1 MASYWGR
8 VQNQV
13 MRIIYSILLIFA
25 VGLGYYFWT
34 GQDNPVDYSTQVKPI
49 INKHCISC
57 HGGVKKNGGFSLLFQ
72 EEAMGD
78 TKSGHP
84 AIVPGDPENSPMI
97 QRLKETDPEL
107 RMPYQ
112 KPPLT
117 KQEIRILEDW
127 IRQGAQWGE
136 HWAYI
141 PPIEPS
147 VPDEIAEA
155 RAGSASSDFFVNEID
170 RFIYRD
176 MESVGL
182 KPSPRADTGR
192 LVRRLY
198 LDLIGLP
205 PTTEVVDQI
214 KNGSLSYEKVIDQL
228 LDDPNFGEK
237 WASWWLDLA
246 RYADTKGYEKDQSRA
261 MWRFRDYVIQSFNQ
275 DKPFDEFTIEQL
287 AGDLMDNPTR
297 EQLIATAF
305 HRNTMSNDEG
315 GTDDEEYRIA
325 SVIDRVNTTFEVWQS
340 TTYACVQC
348 HAHTYDPFKHEE
360 YYEVMAFFNNSRDED
375 TADNEPLLRIYPDTI
390 AASIEE
396 LKHWMIQNTNSPSRV
411 EDEMQ
416 FIRTLE
422 PKIHTHLCTDFVNGE
437 LSDTKYLA
445 LRHKGHCALN
455 NTYLNNAETMV
466 ISYSCWKEGGRM
478 TIRESNQEGKVIT
491 SFPLKKTNGNAIEF
505 IPIAP
510 MQDSVDLFIEFTNPL
525 LDAQENSF
533 RVYWFAFRPGLP
545 GQSQPEFDKMNR
557 KYREIIQSKPEGVS
571 VMVENPPYMHRVTQ
585 VFEKGNWMVLGDTVL
600 PDVPE
605 VLNPFPEN
613 APRNRLGLAQWLVD
627 ERNPLTA
634 RTVVNRI
641 WQQIFGQ
648 GLVTTVEDL
657 GSQSEP
663 SVHSELLD
671 WLAVRLMKTHDWHLK
686 PLIRDIVRSGT
697 YRQSSIISERKR
709 ETDPQNLYYSRG
721 PRFRLSA
728 EQIRDQALAVSGLLS
743 DKQYGPSV
751 MPPQPDGIWQT
762 VYSGESWRT
771 SPGEDRY
778 RRGIYTF
785 IKRTSPYPSFVSFDA
800 GSREICITERT
811 RTNTPLQAL
820 VTLNDPVYTEAA
832 IAWASR
838 LIHERASLE
847 AILAQAY
854 YEATFREI
862 SLGKK
867 EALVKLYEESLA
879 HFEGNQTGVKEYLK
893 IGPDGLT
900 GVNNHIELAALSV
913 VCSAIMNLDE
923 FLTKT

>member
-1 MASYWGR
+1 
-8 VQNQV
+8 
-13 MRIIYSILLIFA
+13 MRLTVSILLVFA
-25 VGLGYYFWT
+25 IGVTYYIIT
-34 GQDNPVDYSTQVKPI
+34 GKEDPIDYSTQVKPI

-57 HGGVKKNGGFSLLFQ
+57 HGGVKKNGGFSMLFQ
-72 EEAMGD
+72 EEAMAD

-84 AIVPGDPENSPMI
+84 AIIPGDPENSPLI
-97 QRLKETDPEL
+97 QRLKETDPEM

-117 KQEIRILEDW
+117 KQEVRIMEDW
-127 IRQGAQWGE
+127 IRQGAKWGE

-141 PPIEPS
+141 PPVKPK
-147 VPDEIAEA
+147 VPDVVAEA
-155 RAGSASSDFFVNEID
+155 NTGKSNIDFIINDID

-176 MESVGL
+176 MEEVGL
-182 KPSPRADTGR
+182 KPASREDTGR
-192 LVRRLY
+192 LIRRLY

-205 PTTEVVDQI
+205 PTPVTMKQFKNGELNYEDVVDQL
-214 KNGSLSYEKVIDQL
+214 LS
-228 LDDPNFGEK
+228 DDNFGEK

-246 RYADTKGYEKDQSRA
+246 RYADTKGYEKDQSRP
-261 MWRFRDYVIQSFNQ
+261 MWRFRDYVIQSFNE
-275 DKPFDEFTIEQL
+275 DKPFDQFTVEQL
-287 AGDLMDNPTR
+287 AGDLLSDPTR

-315 GTDDEEYRIA
+315 GSDDEEYRIA

-375 TADNEPLLRIYPDTI
+375 TADNEPNLRIYPDSVES
-390 AASIEE
+390 SIEE
-396 LKHWMIQNTNSPSRV
+396 VQHWILQNTNSESRV

-437 LSDTKYLA
+437 LSDTKYMA
-445 LRHKGHCALN
+445 LRDDGHCSLEN
-455 NTYLNNAETMV
+455 VYLNNAETMV
-466 ISYSCWKEGGRM
+466 ISYSCWQEGGRM
-478 TIRESNQEGKVIT
+478 TLRESDKNGRVIAA
-491 SFPLKKTNGNAIEF
+491 FPLQKTQGDAIDF
-505 IPIAP
+505 IPINRFA
-510 MQDSVDLFIEFTNPL
+510 DSVDLYIEFSNPTL
-525 LDAQENSF
+525 GPQDNSF
-533 RVYWFAFRPGLP
+533 RVYWFAFRPSLP
-545 GQSQPEFDKMNR
+545 GNAQPGYDDLTKA
-557 KYREIIQSKPEGVS
+557 YRNIIQSKQQGVP
-571 VMVENPPYMHRVTQ
+571 VLVENPSYMHRTTQ
-585 VFEKGNWMVLGDTVL
+585 VFEKGNWMVKGDTVK

-605 VLNPFPEN
+605 VLNPFPED
-613 APRNRLGLAQWLVD
+613 APRNRLGFAQWLVD

-634 RTVVNRI
+634 RTVVNRV

-671 WLAVRLMKTHDWHLK
+671 WLAVRLMKEHDWHLK
-686 PLIRDIVRSGT
+686 PLIKDIVSSGT
-697 YRQSSIISERKR
+697 YRQSSMITDENR
-709 ETDPQNLYYSRG
+709 EVDPYNLYYARG
-721 PRFRLSA
+721 PRFRLTA

-743 DKQYGPSV
+743 DKKFGPSV

-778 RRGIYTF
+778 RRGVYTF
-785 IKRTSPYPSFVSFDA
+785 IKRTSPYPSFMSFDA
-800 GSREICITERT
+800 SSREICITERT

-820 VTLNDPVYTEAA
+820 VTLNDPVFTEAA
-832 IAWASR
+832 IAWAYQLSR
-838 LIHERASLE
+838 EKKSTKE
-847 AILAQAY
+847 AIARAY
-854 YEATFREI
+854 YEATFRE
-862 SLGKK
+862 LAPEKE
-867 EALVKLYEESLA
+867 EALVELFEQSLD
-879 HFEGNQTGVKEYLK
+879 HFKEDQ
-893 IGPDGLT
+893 IGLT
-900 GVNNHIELAALSV
+900 KYLGIYPEMDDSKIDRIHLAALSI